1 MTTAAGQNTPD
12 ATFPP
17 YSGPTH
23 EISISREL
31 NARFDADAVKLD
43 GPLHNGAWHRALE
56 VARRLVAAGVWN
68 GVDPIRF
75 DAYDLHN
82 RLFGVAR
89 MSPHELVPGVDY
101 RIRAT
106 QPSSGRR

>member
-1 MTTAAGQNTPD
+1 MTTSAGQNTLNAILPL
-12 ATFPP
+12 
-17 YSGPTH
+17 YSSPTH
-23 EISISREL
+23 ETSIIRDL
-31 NARFDADAVKLD
+31 NARFDANAVKLD
-43 GPLHNGAWHRALE
+43 GALHNGAWHRALE

-89 MSPHELVPGVDY
+89 VHPHALVPGVDY

-106 QPSSGRR
+106 QSASGRR

>member
-1 MTTAAGQNTPD
+1 MTTSAGQNTPD
-12 ATFPP
+12 DILPL
-17 YSGPTH
+17 YSSPAH
-23 EISISREL
+23 ETSIIHEL
-31 NARFDADAVKLD
+31 NARFDANAVKLD
-43 GPLHNGAWHRALE
+43 GALHNGAWHRALE

-82 RLFGVAR
+82 RLFGIAR
-89 MSPHELVPGVDY
+89 MSPHELIPGVDY

-106 QPSSGRR
+106 QSASGRR

>member
-1 MTTAAGQNTPD
+1 MIEHSESKGTPNQ
-12 ATFPP
+12 AVA
-17 YSGPTH
+17 
-23 EISISREL
+23 EEL
-31 NARFDADAVKLD
+31 QARFDANAVKLD
-43 GPLHNGAWHRALE
+43 GALHNGAWHRALE

-82 RLFGVAR
+82 RLFGAAR

-106 QPSSGRR
+106 QPASGRR